1 MPIFVSRFSPE
12 RSLIG
17 RFLAPRPAAPAARDG
32 DENARRVTGAGNG
45 VSARSGGPKQAE
57 DRVDSANRTTPKT
70 STRLTSPND
79 ALVGG
84 TPSTSSQS
92 NEAPDAL
99 TLLDQLRL
107 RRSSFNV
114 TDLRDSEGS
123 SEEVEDP
130 PDSAATQPTAPN
142 PLASRLTQLVE
153 DLRSDVSGETD
164 ATAAPAEGVVKALAI
179 ENEAANAAAA
189 TERLEGLLDALQSG
203 EVVKPQ
209 DQEPAIAPPPIVS
222 IDETRE
228 TQEQELRQDLQTI
241 ATGLRTDADIEGRR
255 NAEIAARNADA
266 ASGRNQ
272 RQEVQQNQREIQSLQ
287 AERRQAQQEAQS
299 ADQSIRQLQTQ
310 NRRIQANS
318 SGTRSTGNALDL
330 LS

>member
-17 RFLAPRPAAPAARDG
+17 KFLAPRPAAPAARDG
-32 DENARRVTGAGNG
+32 DENARRVTGAENG
-45 VSARSGGPKQAE
+45 VSAQRGDPTQAE
-57 DRVDSANRTTPKT
+57 DRVDSEKRTTPET

-79 ALVGG
+79 ILVGG
-84 TPSTSSQS
+84 RPSTSSQS
-92 NEAPDAL
+92 NESPDAL

-107 RRSSFNV
+107 RRSSFTV
-114 TDLRDSEGS
+114 TYLRDSEDA
-123 SEEVEDP
+123 SEAVEDP
-130 PDSAATQPTAPN
+130 PDGAATQPPALN

-164 ATAAPAEGVVKALAI
+164 TTAAPDEEVVKALAI

-203 EVVKPQ
+203 EVVKSQ
-209 DQEPAIAPPPIVS
+209 GQETAIAPPLVMS
-222 IDETRE
+222 NDETRE
-228 TQEQELRQDLQTI
+228 TQEQELRRDLRII
-241 ATGLRTDADIEGRR
+241 ATGLRTDAAIEGRR
-255 NAEIAARNADA
+255 NAEIATHNADV

-287 AERRQAQQEAQS
+287 AERRQAQQEAQR
-299 ADQSIRQLQTQ
+299 ADQSIRQLQTK

-318 SGTRSTGNALDL
+318 SGTGSTGNALDL